1 MRLRVGGGAGLGGD
15 VRARRPACAHSHL
28 APIPSQLALR
38 LTVALDVDDL
48 TAGWLATLE
57 SVALDATG
65 AVDVRRE
72 EARGKRAPWAV
83 VLPHA
88 SVSERHARLAFGGG
102 RWSVTDVGST
112 NGTFLNYRQLKQGE

>member
-1 MRLRVGGGAGLGGD
+1 MRLRVGGGAGRGGD
-15 VRARRPACAHSHL
+15 VRARRPRARTL
-28 APIPSQLALR
+28 ILPPSPLQLALR